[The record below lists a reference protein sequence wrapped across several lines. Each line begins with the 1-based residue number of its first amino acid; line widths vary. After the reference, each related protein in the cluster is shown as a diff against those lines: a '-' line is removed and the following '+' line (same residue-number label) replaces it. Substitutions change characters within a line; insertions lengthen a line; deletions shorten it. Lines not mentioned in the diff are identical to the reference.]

1 MLPQDFRSRVALYLL
16 GAGIPAGDEAICIEG
31 VDRVVGDSVD
41 EEFEAAAVGK
51 MLRVGCGQWHCRTRI
66 TLASG
71 SSSGDTSAT

>member
-1 MLPQDFRSRVALYLL
+1 MPQDFRSRVALYLL
-16 GAGIPAGDEAICIEG
+16 GAGIPAGDEAICIKG

-51 MLRVGCGQWHCRTRI
+51 VLRVGCGQWHCRTRI